1 MKNCDILIAGAST
14 TGSWFAYQMAKRG
27 FNVVVIEKQEKG

>member
-1 MKNCDILIAGAST
+1 MKKCDILIAGAST

-27 FNVVVIEKQEKG
+27 FDVV